1 MKSGDFIYDMEKKKK
16 KSDNIIVQHRPSLKF
31 AMEKLRVEVM

>member
-1 MKSGDFIYDMEKKKK
+1 MKSGDFIYDMEKKK